1 MLSSLE
7 ISSRA
12 LKAQQLGLE
21 ITSNNIANVNTPGYT
36 RQAPILSETDPRS
49 VMKVSIGTG
58 TVISSLKN
66 FRDENLDRELRNA
79 LSRQSGFAYDGKIY
93 QQVQTAIQEPSDY
106 GLDSTLDKFF
116 QSVEQLSN
124 KPDDVSLRSN
134 LIAKAK
140 SLTGAFNTIGKN
152 LQDVRQQ
159 VYGQLE
165 ANVSATNRLLSGIAD
180 VNAAISTA
188 SNGSESTSNV
198 LVDKQNVLIEELS
211 KLGNVTVQRMPTGAV
226 MVSLNG
232 LIVVNNGDK
241 MTMSLNRSMDP
252 LTGEV
257 SAQINIL
264 DPGKNIV
271 GSFKPAIG
279 EMASQLKL
287 YNVTL
292 DDRELSSAFSLPRN
306 LNDLARGFADAVN
319 AVSARGY
326 GLGDPAGPAPGRPF
340 FTSSDI
346 GDITSIS
353 IQVNP
358 ELAADVR
365 KIPAAAAP
373 LAPGDNTIMRA
384 IGQLVN
390 DTSVMDGLTGREYY
404 GATLTE
410 LSNIGAESASGQAVS
425 DAAVQ
430 QISTQRENIT
440 GVNMDEEAL
449 NMIKYQRAFEAA
461 ARMVN
466 ATSDMMKSIINL
478 GS

>member
-36 RQAPILSETDPRS
+36 RQAPILSQTDPRN

-79 LSRQSGFAYDGKIY
+79 LSRQSGFAYDSKIF
-93 QQVQTAIQEPSDY
+93 QQIQTAIQEPSDY
-106 GLDSTLDKFF
+106 GLDASFDKFF

-134 LIAKAK
+134 LLAKARA
-140 SLTGAFNTIGKN
+140 LTGTFTTLGRN

-165 ANVSATNRLLSGIAD
+165 SNVSTTNRLLAGIAD
-180 VNAAISTA
+180 VNAAISTT
-188 SNGSESTSNV
+188 STGSESTSNV
-198 LVDKQNVLIEELS
+198 LVDKQSTLIEELS
-211 KLGNVTVQRMPTGAV
+211 KLGNVTVQRTPTGAV
-226 MVSLNG
+226 TVSLNG
-232 LIVVNNGDK
+232 LIVVNNGDR
-241 MTMSLNRSMDP
+241 MNMSLSRAMDP

-264 DPGKNIV
+264 DPGKNVV
-271 GSFKPAIG
+271 GSFKPAVG
-279 EMASQLKL
+279 EMASQMRLF
-287 YNVTL
+287 NETL

-326 GLGDPAGPAPGRPF
+326 GLDDPAGTPPGRPF
-340 FTSSDI
+340 FVSSDA
-346 GDITSIS
+346 GDITAIS
-353 IQVNP
+353 IAVNP
-358 ELAADVR
+358 ELYDDVR
-365 KIPAAAAP
+365 RIPAAATART
-373 LAPGDNTIMRA
+373 PGENSIIRA

-390 DTSVMDGLTGREYY
+390 DTSVMDGMTGREYY

-410 LSNIGAESASGQAVS
+410 FSNIGAESASGQAVS

-430 QISTQRENIT
+430 QIGTQRENIT

-478 GS
+478 GN

>member
-36 RQAPILSETDPRS
+36 RQAPILTQTDPRS

-58 TVISSLKN
+58 TVITSLKN
-66 FRDENLDRELRNA
+66 FRDANLDRELRSA
-79 LSRQSGFAYDGKIY
+79 LSRQSGFAYDNKIY
-93 QQVQTAIQEPSDY
+93 QQIQTAIQEPSDY
-106 GLDSTLDKFF
+106 GLDSAFDKFF

-124 KPDDVSLRSN
+124 KPDDVSLRTN
-134 LIAKAK
+134 LLAKAK
-140 SLTGAFNTIGKN
+140 SLTDTFNTLGKN
-152 LQDVRQQ
+152 IQDVRQQ

-165 ANVSATNRLLSGIAD
+165 TNVSATNRLLAGIAD
-180 VNAAISTA
+180 INAAISTA
-188 SNGSESTSNV
+188 SSGSDSTSNV
-198 LVDKQNVLIEELS
+198 LVDKQNTLVEELS

-232 LIVVNNGDK
+232 LIVVNNGDHLNLN
-241 MTMSLNRSMDP
+241 LNRSMDP

-257 SAQINIL
+257 TAQINIL

-271 GSFKPAIG
+271 GSFKPAVG
-279 EMASQLKL
+279 EMASQVKL
-287 YNVTL
+287 YNITL
-292 DDRELSSAFSLPRN
+292 DDRELSSNFSLPRN
-306 LNDLARGFADAVN
+306 INDLARGFADAVN
-319 AVSARGY
+319 AVSIMGY
-326 GLGDPAGPAPGRPF
+326 GTTDPAGPAPGRLF
-340 FTSSDI
+340 FDSSDG
-346 GDITSIS
+346 GDINAMT
-353 IQVNP
+353 IQVSQ
-358 ELAADVR
+358 ELLDDVR
-365 KIPAAAAP
+365 KIPAASLP
-373 LAPGDNTIMRA
+373 LAPGNNTIIRA
-384 IGQLVN
+384 IGQLIN
-390 DTSVMDGLTGREYY
+390 DSSVMDGQTGREYY

-410 LSNIGAESASGQAVS
+410 LSNIGAESTAGQSVS
-425 DAAVQ
+425 DATVQ
-430 QISTQRENIT
+430 QISMQRENIT
-440 GVNMDEEAL
+440 GVNMDEEAI